1 MGSGRATRSALVR
14 LVARAPVPIHRK
26 LVVAFGAVVALLV
39 TVGAIGVNAL
49 GQANAR
55 TESLG
60 DLQRKV
66 SVYRQLQ
73 SDTSFKLYTGAAAF
87 SDPDPAALEAA
98 LRQLNQSY
106 DFGRMEFVGRDEGE
120 LLGNIQ
126 ARYNEF
132 VGVMTEGL
140 ELERQGKVA
149 EGLEVQRARAEPLAD
164 ELERLTNQLVNKA
177 EADIANLVDENERA
191 YRDSRRVFIA
201 VAAGGVGLALLLGFA
216 ISWSIIG
223 PITQVNRRLDEL
235 AAGDFSGHVEVV
247 NRDELGALAANLNRM
262 NDELGRLYHDLETAS
277 RHKSEFLASMSHE
290 LRTPLNAIIGFSE
303 VLLDQMFGDVNERQT
318 LYLNDILTSGRHLL
332 SLINDIL
339 DLSKIEA
346 GKMELEPSTFSL
358 PAVLEAGMTMVRERA
373 TNHDIALA
381 LDVAPGVEAIEADER
396 KVKQVVFNLL
406 SNAVK
411 FTPDGGRID
420 VTARR
425 NGASVEVAVRDTG
438 IGIDPADQER
448 IFEDFQQS
456 GQREGSGLGLALAR
470 SFVTLHGGRLWVE
483 SEVGAGATFTFT
495 LPLGQ
500 AERLEV
506 GGRHG

>member
-1 MGSGRATRSALVR
+1 VR

-26 LVVAFGAVVALLV
+26 LVVAFGAVVTLLV
-39 TVGAIGVNAL
+39 TIGVIGVQVL
-49 GQANAR
+49 GQSNDR
-55 TESLG
+55 TERLG
-60 DLQRKV
+60 VLQRKV
-66 SVYRQLQ
+66 SIYRQLQ
-73 SDTSFKLYTGAAAF
+73 SDTALKLYAGASAL
-87 SDPDPAALEAA
+87 SDPDPAALDAT
-98 LRQLNQSY
+98 LRQLHQSY
-106 DFGRMEFVGRDEGE
+106 DFGRLQFVARDEGE
-120 LLGNIQ
+120 LL
-126 ARYNEF
+126 ARIETTYDGF
-132 VGVMTEGL
+132 VKVMGEGI
-140 ELERQGKVA
+140 ELVRQGRLVEGQELQRTRAKPVA
-149 EGLEVQRARAEPLAD
+149 DQ
-164 ELERLTNQLVNKA
+164 LERLTNQLVNKA
-177 EADIANLVDENERA
+177 EADISTLIDETKRA
-191 YRDSRRVFIA
+191 YGDSRRVFIA
-201 VAAGGVGLALLLGFA
+201 FAAGGIGLALLLGFA

-223 PITQVNRRLDEL
+223 PITQMNRRLDEL

-247 NRDELGALAANLNRM
+247 NRDELGTLAANLNRM
-262 NDELGRLYHDLETAS
+262 NEELGRLYHDLETAS

-358 PAVLEAGMTMVRERA
+358 PAVLEAGITMVRERA
-373 TNHDIALA
+373 TNHGIALA
-381 LDVAPGVEAIEADER
+381 LDVAPGVDAIEADER

-411 FTPDGGRID
+411 FTPDGGRIE

-448 IFEDFQQS
+448 IFEDFQQA

-470 SFVTLHGGRLWVE
+470 SFVSLHGGRLWVE

-506 GGRHG
+506 GGSHG